1 MSSPESR
8 ELRAEGVVLLAAGV
22 TVRRGAR
29 VVVGEVNLEFRAG
42 EVTAII
48 GANGAGKSTFLAA
61 LAGLRK
67 LEHGDGSI
75 KLEGVE
81 LSSLGKQ
88 AIASRLAFLPAHS
101 SVPFPIT
108 VSDLIGLAEP
118 SQAAYLEAVQTMELG
133 TLEHLPVTQ
142 LSTGEAKRA
151 WLAMTLARETTVLL
165 LDEPLAGLDPRYQVR
180 LLETLQARASAGA
193 CIVFIAHDIPY
204 AARANRVIA
213 LGQARVMADGAPA
226 EVLQADLLRELY
238 GVEVWLGLEPISGA
252 LVPLPTRAV

>member
-1 MSSPESR
+1 VS
-8 ELRAEGVVLLAAGV
+8 RAESVALSAANV

-29 VVVGEVNLEFRAG
+29 VVLGAVNLEFRAG

-48 GANGAGKSTFLAA
+48 GANGAGKSTLLAA

-67 LEHGDGSI
+67 LEHNDGAI
-75 KLEGVE
+75 QLEGTD
-81 LSSLGKQ
+81 LSSLTKN
-88 AIASRLAFLPAHS
+88 AIASKLAFLPAHS

-108 VSDLIGLAEP
+108 VGELIRLAEP
-118 SQAAYLEAVQTMELG
+118 TQAGYLEALQAMELEA
-133 TLEHLPVTQ
+133 LEHTPVTQ

-151 WLAMTLARETTVLL
+151 WLAMTLARETPVLL

-180 LLETLQARASAGA
+180 LLEALQARASAGA
-193 CIVFIAHDIPY
+193 CIIFIAHDIPY

-213 LGQARVMADGAPA
+213 LGQARVMADGTPA

-238 GVEVWLGLEPISGA
+238 GVEVWLGLEPSSGA